1 MRRDTAKMP
10 RREHGY
16 GVGGEVPS
24 AKKAMVGMLLP
35 STIVHRGMGWLAWV
49 YEALASLRWDLKVI
63 YGGTMGVG
71 RSWRA
76 PALCTGA
83 SSWWRAPT

>member
-10 RREHGY
+10 RQEHGY

-35 STIVHRGMGWLAWV
+35 STIVHRGMGRLAWV

-63 YGGTMGVG
+63 FGGVIGGVG
-71 RSWRA
+71 GS
-76 PALCTGA
+76 
-83 SSWWRAPT
+83 